1 MPDARLAVVK
11 RKLILRNHLS
21 PGDLVMLTAAVRDLH
36 HCFPGRFLT
45 DVRSSCPELWEH
57 NPHLTPLHETDRG
70 VEQIDCH
77 YPLIDRSN
85 EAPYHCIHGF
95 AHFLSTR
102 LRLDIRPTLFRGDI
116 HLSAEERRWK
126 SVVHELGGRDLP
138 FWIIN
143 AGGKFDYTIKWWD
156 GRRYQSVVDHFQGRV
171 LFVQVGEIGHHHPP
185 LKNVV
190 DLRGKTD
197 LRQLVRLVY
206 HSQGVLCGVT
216 ALMHLAAAVPARPE
230 RPPSRAAVIVAGG
243 REPTHWEAYP
253 QHQFIHTLGALSC
266 CATGGCW
273 RARTRAVGDGEEADA
288 PHNLCTNVTR
298 DLPRCM
304 DMITPA
310 EVIRR
315 IETYFDGGSISY
327 LNPRERTAAP
337 RAITRSRQGPGFDST
352 INLAGAP
359 AALEQAATEARHAP
373 LPQGSGRGLLLFA
386 SQADELLPL
395 LACARLI
402 RSLGDTLP
410 IECWITP
417 RCPRPL
423 TKALSELGARV
434 RRARSTT
441 GQKELPVTRAELR
454 LIAVTQTKF
463 REVAVIE
470 PGTFPLVAPESWFRK
485 KTFRSSGVLFPA
497 GPVFRARP
505 GVWKLTGLG
514 PPIHTADASVM
525 LVDRWRCWSAL
536 HLWRWMVDRT
546 YFFHGYVDGDGGA
559 AQLAFARL
567 ALPAPLSTHFRSSL
581 WPGRQPGPMPGPVKK
596 ALRWARQALR
606 S

>member
-1 MPDARLAVVK
+1 MVK

-70 VEQIDCH
+70 IEQIDCH

-102 LRLDIRPTLFRGDI
+102 LRLDIRPTLFHGDI

-143 AGGKFDYTIKWWD
+143 AGGKFDFTIKWWNW
-156 GRRYQSVVDHFQGRV
+156 RRYQNVVDHFRGRV

-185 LKNVV
+185 LKNVL

-197 LRQLVRLVY
+197 LRQFVRLVY
-206 HSQGVLCGVT
+206 HAEGVLCGVT
-216 ALMHLAAAVPARPE
+216 ALMHLAAAVPTRPD
-230 RPPSRAAVIVAGG
+230 RPLSRAAVILAGG
-243 REPTHWEAYP
+243 REPMHWEAYP
-253 QHQFIHTLGALSC
+253 QHQFIHTIGALPC

-273 RARTRAVGDGEEADA
+273 RARTHALGDGEEADA
-288 PHNLCTNVTR
+288 PHNLCTNVSR

-304 DMITPA
+304 DMITPG

-315 IETYFDGGSISY
+315 IETYFEGGSLSY
-327 LNPRERTAAP
+327 LSSPERTAAQ
-337 RAITRSRQGPGFDST
+337 RAINCSRQGPNFDHT
-352 INLAGAP
+352 INLATAP
-359 AALEQAATEARHAP
+359 AALARAATEARTAP
-373 LPQGSGRGLLLFA
+373 LPPGQDRSLLLFA
-386 SQADELLPL
+386 SQSEDLLPL

-402 RSLGDTLP
+402 HALGSTLP
-410 IECWITP
+410 IECWISS

-423 TKALSELGARV
+423 TQALAKLGARV
-434 RRARSTT
+434 RRVRRAGEQRKPS
-441 GQKELPVTRAELR
+441 VTPAELR
-454 LIAVTQTKF
+454 LLALTQTKF
-463 REVAVIE
+463 REVAIIE
-470 PGTFPLVAPESWFRK
+470 PGAFPLVSPESWFRK
-485 KTFRSSGVLFPA
+485 ISFRSAGVLFPA
-497 GPVFRARP
+497 GRSFRARP
-505 GVWKLTGLG
+505 GVWKRAGLV
-514 PPIHTADASVM
+514 PPRRSAEARVM
-525 LVDRWRCWSAL
+525 LVDRARCWSAL

-567 ALPAPLSTHFRSSL
+567 ALPAPLSTHLNSSL
-581 WPGRQPGPMPGPVKK
+581 WPGRQPSPMPRSVQR
-596 ALRWARQALR
+596 ALRWAGQSLR
-606 S
+606 A